1 MSITFEQAA
10 KLIELANRAN
20 KKARVRT
27 ISAEDKQH
35 LGRAFLIKVLNKHS
49 ALIQPFHHR
58 KEEIVPLQTIRFW
71 KAGCEFDISD
81 AVNIANGNDRLCVVE
96 ADLLIYSASKN
107 AVWCGDKIRWSR
119 AIDDAQ
125 KFSQNSV
132 NVRDFADDAL
142 LVSPAEAH
150 EKLFASTNECAIEC
164 ESCEPSKFVESDV
177 VRVEQTDATVSSVK
191 EEEMAK
197 SNIVN
202 AVDVDA
208 IQKFVNAI
216 TIANRD
222 LIEIESLRIEAQKR
236 LDDARMG
243 LHTLTGGASQEV
255 KFVKNND
262 VALVRVN
269 KNTNKKSAYRG
280 TKPGV
285 LRSAVLSVL
294 AKGPCDFKTLVNQV
308 MMLVPTTTVASAG
321 ECIYL
326 LRRRKFIK
334 GDARKLML
342 V

>member
-35 LGRAFLIKVLNKHS
+35 LGRAFLIRVLNKHS

-58 KEEIVPLQTIRFW
+58 KEEIVSLETIRFW

-81 AVNIANGNDRLCVVE
+81 AVNIANRGNTLRVIE
-96 ADLLIYSASKN
+96 ADLLLYSASKN
-107 AVWCGDKIRWSR
+107 AVWCGNKMRWSK
-119 AIDDAQ
+119 AIGYAQ
-125 KFSQNSV
+125 KFTQNSV
-132 NVRDFADDAL
+132 NVRDFADDAVL
-142 LVSPAEAH
+142 LSPAEAH
-150 EKLFASTNECAIEC
+150 EKLFASITDSTIEC
-164 ESCEPSKFVESDV
+164 ESCDLSKFVESDI
-177 VRVEQTDATVSSVK
+177 VRVEQTDATDSRVK
-191 EEEMAK
+191 EEEMSK

-202 AVDVDA
+202 ALDIDA
-208 IQKFVNAI
+208 IQKLVHAI
-216 TIANRD
+216 TTANRD

-236 LDDARMG
+236 LDDARTG
-243 LHTLTGGASQEV
+243 LHAITGGESQEI

-262 VALVRVN
+262 VAVVRVN
-269 KNTNKKSAYRG
+269 KNTSKKSTHRG
-280 TKPGV
+280 TKPGE

-294 AKGPCDFKTLVNQV
+294 AKGSCDLQSVITSVKA
-308 MMLVPTTTVASAG
+308 MVPTTTEGSIT
-321 ECIYL
+321 ECVGA

-334 GDARKLML
+334 GNSNTLML